1 MAAVA
6 AGKQVTRAT
15 KKERRRVKHV
25 PKMTPN
31 WVNMAPT
38 CVPKWIN
45 MAPGRLPD
53 GLWRPWGPLGG
64 PSQIFQRF
72 WSSCGGRFGTRK
84 STKTM
89 SNLKLDS
96 SITLH
101 RHFQPSEGLLGHCW
115 HPFRDHFGVLG
126 GPLEAILAPLGL
138 PGGQTSRSARSYFLL
153 ASLDPP
159 KTPRRSSWAL
169 VEPILDP
176 T

>member
-1 MAAVA
+1 MAAEA

-15 KKERRRVKHV
+15 KKERRRIKNV

-72 WSSCGGRFGTRK
+72 WSSFGDRFGTRK
-84 STKTM
+84 STK
-89 SNLKLDS
+89 SVSELKLDS

-115 HPFRDHFGVLG
+115 HPFRDHFGVLVWDPCREG
-126 GPLEAILAPLGL
+126 E
-138 PGGQTSRSARSYFLL
+138 FLKIIEKP
-153 ASLDPP
+153 D
-159 KTPRRSSWAL
+159 
-169 VEPILDP
+169 ENQ
-176 T
+176 